1 MKKNK
6 GKLVEGALIGA
17 VLGVAAGMFLA
28 SETGKKLEK
37 KAGKNI
43 KKLSG
48 EFYRYLSPQV
58 KKLKRMGQ
66 EEFNAFVQEGAK
78 KFAKVKQLS
87 LQEEKNLAMEAKR
100 TWGHIKKHF
109 R

>member
-1 MKKNK
+1 MAKNK
-6 GKLVEGALIGA
+6 GKLLEGALIGA

-48 EFYRYLSPQV
+48 EFYHYIASQA
-58 KKLKRMGQ
+58 KKLKHVGQ
-66 EEFNAFVQEGAK
+66 VEFNNLVQDGAK
-78 KFAKVKQLS
+78 KFAKAKNLS
-87 LQEEKNLAMEAKR
+87 LAEEKVLVAEAKR
-100 TWGHIKKHF
+100 AWGNIKKHLK
-109 R
+109 